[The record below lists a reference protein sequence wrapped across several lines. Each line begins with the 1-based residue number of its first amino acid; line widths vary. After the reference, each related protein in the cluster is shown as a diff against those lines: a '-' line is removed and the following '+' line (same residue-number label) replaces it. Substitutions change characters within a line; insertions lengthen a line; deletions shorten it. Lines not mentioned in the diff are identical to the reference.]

1 MTTRQHP
8 LRSGFNYMTTALE
21 VVDGIDLSGKQ
32 AIVTGGASGLG
43 LEAARALAKAGAAVV
58 VAVRDVDRATPAIEG
73 LLNVEA
79 AMLDLAE
86 PKSIDAFAAQFLSTD
101 RPLHILINNAGVMA
115 SPLSRDGRGY
125 ESQFATNHLGHFQLA
140 ARLWP
145 ALQRAQ
151 GARVVAV
158 SSRGHRFSP
167 MNFEDPNFDSRPYDR
182 WVAYGQ
188 SKTANALSAVGIDAR
203 GAADRIRA
211 FSLHPGRIVDT
222 GLARHMSAAEVK
234 AIPVAD
240 ARGRA
245 FTDPADF
252 IKTPEQGAATQ
263 VWCATSPKLEGLGG
277 LYCEDCDIASLV
289 PPESQGLG
297 VRPYAVDPELA
308 ERLMQLSEAL
318 TGASIPSRES

>member
-188 SKTANALSAVGIDAR
+188 SKTANALFAVGIDAR

-277 LYCEDCDIASLV
+277 LYCEDCDVASLV
-289 PPESQGLG
+289 APESQGLG

-308 ERLMQLSEAL
+308 ERLMQLSEEL

>member
-1 MTTRQHP
+1 MTNRQHP
-8 LRSGFNYMTTALE
+8 LPSGFNYMTTALE

-43 LEAARALAKAGAAVV
+43 LEATRALAKAGAAVV

-86 PKSIDAFAAQFLSTD
+86 PKSIDAFAVHFLSTG

-115 SPLSRDGRGY
+115 NPLSRDGRGY
-125 ESQFATNHLGHFQLA
+125 ESQFATNHLGHFQLT

-151 GARVVAV
+151 GARVVSV

-167 MNFEDPNFDSRPYDR
+167 MNFEDANFENRPYDR

-188 SKTANALSAVGIDAR
+188 SKTANALFAVGVGAR
-203 GAADRIRA
+203 GKADRIRA
-211 FSLHPGRIVDT
+211 FSLHPGRIIDT

-240 ARGRA
+240 AQGRA
-245 FTDPADF
+245 FTDQADF
-252 IKTPEQGAATQ
+252 IKTPEQGAATE
-263 VWCATSPKLEGLGG
+263 VWCATSPQLEGLGG

-297 VRPYAVDPELA
+297 VRPYAVDPGLA
-308 ERLMQLSEAL
+308 ERLMQLSEEL